1 MEFNPKAVNMVPRGG
16 TLEETKFITEKEIID
31 AIKFAESEHDWKE
44 VERLY
49 KVLFQFHDNNQNEA
63 A

>member
-1 MEFNPKAVNMVPRGG
+1 MVPRGG

>member
-1 MEFNPKAVNMVPRGG
+1 MIPRGG
-16 TLEETKFITEKEIID
+16 TLEETKFITEEEIID
-31 AIKFAESEHDWKE
+31 AIKFAESEYDWEE

-49 KVLFQFHDNNQNEA
+49 KILFQFHDNNQNKA